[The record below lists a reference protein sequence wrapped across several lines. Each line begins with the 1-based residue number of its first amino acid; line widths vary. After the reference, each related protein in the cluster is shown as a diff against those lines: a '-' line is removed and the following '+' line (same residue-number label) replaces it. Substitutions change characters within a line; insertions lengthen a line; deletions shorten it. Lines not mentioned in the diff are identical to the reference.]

1 MICLSTLSFSSIY
14 ILHTCIK
21 NPHFKEFEKQ
31 PKCGQLKLQ
40 HFLLKPVQRLP
51 QYRMLLEDYLR
62 HLHPDSPDFDDTTN
76 ALRIVCEAAEHAN
89 DTVKQG
95 VRGKHSCL
103 LP

>member
-1 MICLSTLSFSSIY
+1 
-14 ILHTCIK
+14 
-21 NPHFKEFEKQ
+21 
-31 PKCGQLKLQ
+31 
-40 HFLLKPVQRLP
+40 
-51 QYRMLLEDYLR
+51 MLLEDYLR

-95 VRGKHSCL
+95 VRDTHSCL